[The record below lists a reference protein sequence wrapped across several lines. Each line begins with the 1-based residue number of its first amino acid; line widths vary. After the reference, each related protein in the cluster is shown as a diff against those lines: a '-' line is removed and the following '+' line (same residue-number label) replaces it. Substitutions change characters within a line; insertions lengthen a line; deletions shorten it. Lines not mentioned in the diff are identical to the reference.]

1 MSTRA
6 LPAGYEHV
14 RIGHVEGVAA
24 AALAPLLREVLA
36 TGALYEFARLRPGAE
51 TLTGRQPAYAVPLP
65 GGDGRMVVRHNR
77 HGGLLAGLTGDR
89 FLYPTRAP
97 HEFRISN
104 RLRTAG
110 VPTPQM
116 LAYAVYRSGP
126 FARSD
131 VATRMAV
138 PAWDLAKSLA
148 AADAAGRR
156 RDLDLT
162 ATLLAALSRAGARHH
177 DLNAKNVLIGVLD
190 PPGTGGGGPPGGF
203 PPAGA
208 ELRAIVLDV
217 DRVTFGWA
225 PELALAH
232 NLRRLDRS
240 LRKRRDLFGEP
251 VGDEE
256 IAALARAAAERL

>member
-1 MSTRA
+1 MNTRI
-6 LPAGYEHV
+6 LPAGYERV
-14 RIGHVEGVAA
+14 RVGHVEAVAA
-24 AALAPLLREVLA
+24 TVLVPLLREVLA
-36 TGALYEFARLRPGAE
+36 AGALYDFARLRPGAE

-97 HEFRISN
+97 HEFRIST

-110 VPTPQM
+110 VPTPQV

-131 VATRMAV
+131 VVTRMAV

-148 AADAAGRR
+148 AGDATGRH
-156 RDLDLT
+156 RDLELT
-162 ATLLAALSRAGARHH
+162 ATLLATLSRAGARHH
-177 DLNAKNVLIGVLD
+177 DLNAKNVLIGALD
-190 PPGTGGGGPPGGF
+190 PAPAASEGPPAGSA
-203 PPAGA
+203 PPGA

-240 LRKRRDLFGEP
+240 LRKRRERFGEA
-251 VGDEE
+251 VADEE
-256 IAALARAAAERL
+256 IAAVARAAAERL